1 MDVAIVYSRAL
12 TGINSPLVTIEVHLS
27 RGLPHLSIVGLP
39 ETAVKES
46 KDRVRSALLNNH
58 FEFPLHRITVNLAPA
73 DLPKTG
79 GRFDLPIAI
88 GILIASGQIP
98 GEIINNF
105 EFVGELALTGELRP
119 VQGCLPMA
127 ISTKKSARKIILP
140 RTNAEEAALITGL
153 GIYPANHI
161 NEVCAHLTGTRLIN
175 EYKIRHKV
183 VAQNYPDLKEVR
195 SQHQAKR
202 AMEIAATGGHNLL
215 MIGPPGSGKTMLAER
230 LPGIL
235 PPINE
240 QKALEVAAINSI
252 SNQGFKI
259 DSWGFRPFRS
269 PHHTASAI
277 AIVGGGSVP
286 RPGEISLAHNGV
298 LFLDELPEYDRKVLE
313 VLREPLESG
322 TITISRAAKQEEFPA
337 KFQLIAAMN
346 PCPCGYF
353 GDNGGNCGCTPE
365 QIRRYRA
372 RLSGPLLDRID
383 IHIEVPNRT
392 REILQQ
398 RQENNAETSVKVRS
412 RVMKGVKIQ
421 LNRAGKINNNLSNN
435 EIEKYCVIDIEQKQ
449 LLEDAISRFNLSA
462 RSLHRILKVTR
473 TIADLEQSINIKT
486 SHLVEAISYRR
497 LDWLKHHLA

>member
-1 MDVAIVYSRAL
+1 LPPQIYRKQADV
-12 TGINSPLVTIEVHLS
+12 
-27 RGLPHLSIVGLP
+27 
-39 ETAVKES
+39 
-46 KDRVRSALLNNH
+46 
-58 FEFPLHRITVNLAPA
+58 
-73 DLPKTG
+73 
-79 GRFDLPIAI
+79 FDLPIAI
-88 GILIASGQIP
+88 GILIASGQLP
-98 GEIINNF
+98 GDVINNF
-105 EFVGELALTGELRP
+105 EFVGELALTGELRG

-140 RTNAEEAALITGL
+140 RTNAEEAALIKGL

-161 NEVCAHLTGTRLIN
+161 NEVCAHLTGTRQID
-175 EYKIRHKV
+175 EYKIRYNV

-259 DSWGFRPFRS
+259 DSWGFRPFRR

-277 AIVGGGSVP
+277 AMVGGGSIP

-322 TITISRAAKQEEFPA
+322 TITISRAANQEEFPA

-392 REILQQ
+392 REILHQ
-398 RQENNAETSVKVRS
+398 RQENNAESSVKVRS

-421 LNRAGKINNNLSNN
+421 LNRAGKINNYLSNN
-435 EIEKYCVIDIEQKQ
+435 EIEKYCVIDVEQKQ
-449 LLEDAISRFNLSA
+449 LLEDAILKFNLSA
-462 RSLHRILKVTR
+462 RSLHRILKVTK
-473 TIADLEQSINIKT
+473 TLADLEQSIKIKT
-486 SHLVEAISYRR
+486 SPLVEAISYRR
-497 LDWLKHHLA
+497 LDWLKQHLT